1 MGRSSNISSD
11 SSAGMTLPLPAPLPP
26 PPPTPIT
33 TSTDSLSIPFA
44 SSHRTVVPLSSSY
57 ESVGEPA
64 AAPATALVPGLAG
77 PARSGPSLG
86 PSEPSALVLSALS
99 FSGADL
105 STEEVPCA
113 ACIHHCALVAAAVVQ
128 GDLSLRITC
137 DRPACN
143 QSLLAISIN
152 AMVAKLSNFTKEVIR
167 AAAQGV
173 EGKLGVQAKIED
185 DHGIW
190 KEFASHLNTMTVG
203 HSEQVRDIASVCTA
217 VAHGDLS
224 QKITVAVKGETL
236 VLKNTIN
243 TMVTRVAHE
252 VGTEGKLGGQALV
265 KGVDGT
271 WKELT
276 DNVNTMASNLT
287 TQVRSIAEVTTAV
300 ACGDLSKKI
309 DVQAQGEISE
319 LKHTVNSMVEQLR
332 TFAAEVTRVAREV
345 GTEGKLGG
353 QAEVEDVGGTWKELT
368 ENVNTMA
375 ANLTTQVRDIA
386 DVSKAV
392 AKGDLS
398 KKITVE
404 VKGEMMDLKHTIN
417 TMVDQL
423 QEFATEV
430 SRVSLEVGTEGKLG
444 GQAHVKDVSGTW
456 KELTDNVNLM
466 ASNLTGQVRDI
477 ATVCKA
483 VACGDMTKKVSVPVQ
498 GEILE
503 LKETMNTMVD
513 QLRTFAA
520 EVTRV
525 AREVGTEG
533 KLGGQAEV
541 EGVDGTWKELTDN
554 VNTMAA
560 NLTAQVRSIAEVTTA
575 VACGDLSKTIEVQAQ
590 GEISELKL
598 TVNSMVEQLRTF
610 AAEVTRVAREVGTEG
625 RLGGQAEVKGVDG
638 TWKELTDN
646 VNTMAANLTTQVRD
660 IASVSKAVAKGD
672 LSKKISVEVK
682 GEMMDL
688 KHTINIMVDQLQE
701 FATEV
706 SRVSLE
712 VGTEGKLG
720 GQAVVKDVS
729 GTWKELTD
737 NVNTMA
743 SNLTTQVRSIAEVT
757 TAVACGDLSKTI
769 EVQAQGEISELKLT
783 VNSMVEQL
791 RTFAAE
797 VTRVAREVGTEGR
810 LGGQAEVK
818 GVDGTWKELTDN
830 VNTMASNLTTQVRS
844 IAEVTTAVACGDL
857 SKKIDVQA
865 QGEISELKKT
875 VNSMVEQLRTFAAE
889 VTRVSLEVG
898 TEGKLGGQA
907 VVKDVSG
914 TWKELTDNVNTM
926 ASNLTTQ
933 VRSIAEVTTAVACG
947 DLSKTIDVQ
956 AQGEIS
962 ELKHTINSM
971 VEQLR
976 TFAAEVTRVAREVG
990 TEGILGGQAEVK
1002 GVDGT
1007 WKELTDNVNT
1017 MASNLTTQVRSI
1029 AKVTKAVA
1037 CGDLSK
1043 KIDVQAQGEIS
1054 ELKLTVNSMVE
1065 QLRMFAAEVTRVARE
1080 VGTEGI
1086 LGGQAEVKGV
1096 DGTWKELTDNVN
1108 TMALNLTTQV
1118 RSIAEVTTAV
1128 ACGDLSKKIDVQ
1140 AKGEISEL
1148 KKTVNSMVEQL
1159 RTFAAEV
1166 SRVSLEVGTEGKLGG
1181 QAVVE
1186 DVSGTWKE
1194 LTDNVNTMAS
1204 NLTTQV
1210 RSIAEVTTAVAC
1222 GDLSKTID
1230 VQAQGEIS
1238 ELKHTINSMV
1248 AQLRTF
1254 AAEVTRV
1261 AREVGTEGCLGG
1273 QAEVKGVDG
1282 TWKELTDNVNTMAS
1296 NLTTQVRSIAEVTT
1310 AVACGDLS
1318 KTIEVQAQGEISEL
1332 KKTVNSMVEQLRTF
1346 ATEVS
1351 RVSLEVGTEGKL
1363 GGQAVVKDVSGTWKE
1378 LTDNVNTM
1386 ASNLTTQVRSIAE
1399 VTTAVACGDLSKTIE
1414 VEAQG
1419 EISELKL
1426 TVNSMVEQLRT
1437 FAAEVTRV
1445 AREVGTEGKLGG
1457 QAVVKD
1463 VSGTWKELTDN
1474 VNTMAS
1480 NLTTQVRSIA
1490 EVTTAVAC
1498 GDLSKKID
1506 VQAQGE
1512 ILGLKNT
1519 INSMVDQLSTFA
1531 AEVTRVARE
1540 VGTEGKLGGQ
1550 AEVEDVSGT
1559 WKELTDNVN
1568 TMASNL
1574 TTQVRSIAE
1583 VTTAV
1588 ACGDLS
1594 KKIDVQAQGEILDLK
1609 DTINIMV
1616 DQLSTFSAEV
1626 TRVAR
1631 EVGTEGKLGGQA
1643 EVKDVGGTWKELT
1656 DNVNTMASNLTTQV
1670 RSIAEVTTAVAC
1682 GDLSKT
1688 IEVQAQGEIS
1698 ELKLTVNS
1706 MVEQLRTFAAE
1717 VTRVAREV
1725 GTEGKLGG
1733 QAVVKDV
1740 SGTWKELTDNVNTM
1754 ASNLTT
1760 QVRSIAEVTTAVACG
1775 DLSKTIDVEAQ
1786 GEILGLKN
1794 TINSMVDQLSTFA
1807 AEVTRVAREVGTEG
1821 KLGGQAEVED
1831 VSGTWKELTDNVNT
1845 MASNLTTQVR
1855 SIAEVTTA
1863 VACGDLSKKI
1873 DVQAQ
1878 GEILDLKDTINIMV
1892 DQLSTF
1898 SAEVTRVA
1906 REVGTEGKLGGQAE
1920 VKDVSGTWK
1929 ELTDNVNTMASNLTT
1944 QVRSIAEVTTAVA
1957 CGDLSKKI
1965 DVQAQ
1970 GEISELKLTV
1980 NSMVEQLRTFAA
1992 EVTRV
1997 SLEVGTEGKLGGQ
2010 AVVKDVSG
2018 TWKELT
2024 DNVNTMA
2031 SNLTTQVRSIAEV
2044 TTAVA
2049 CGDLSKKIDV
2059 QAQGEISELKHTINS
2074 MVEQLRTF
2082 AAEVTRVAREVGT
2095 EGMLGGQAEV
2105 KGVDGTWKELTDNVN
2120 TMASNLTTQVR
2131 SIAEVTTAV
2140 ACGDLSKKIDVQAQ
2154 GEISELKKTVNS
2166 MVEQL
2171 RTFAAE
2177 VTRVAREVG
2186 TEGILGGQA
2195 EVKGVDGTWKEL
2207 TDNVNTMALNL
2218 TTQVRSIAEV
2228 TTAVACGDLSK
2239 KIDVQAQGE
2248 ISELKKT
2255 VNSMV
2260 EQLRTFAAEVSRV
2273 SLEVGTEGK
2282 LGGQAVVKDVS
2293 GTWKELTDNVNTMAS
2308 NLTTQV
2314 RSIAEVTTAVAC
2326 GDLSKTIDVQAQG
2339 EISELKLTVNSMVEQ
2354 LRTFATEVTRVSLEV
2369 GTEGKLGGQA
2379 VVKDVSGT
2387 WKELTDNVNTMASNL
2402 TTQVRSI
2409 AEVTT
2414 AVACGD
2420 LSKKI
2425 DVQAQGEISELKLT
2439 VNSMVEQLRTFAA
2452 EVTRV
2457 AREVGTEGILGGQ
2470 AEVKGVD
2477 GTWKELTDNVNTMA
2491 SNLTTQVR
2499 SIAEVTTAVACGDLS
2514 KTIDVPAQGEISE
2527 LKHTINSMVAQLRTF
2542 AAEVTR
2548 VAREVGTEG
2557 KLGGQAEVEDVG
2569 GTWREL
2575 TENVNTM
2582 AANLTTQVR
2591 DIADVSKAV
2600 AKGDLTKK
2608 ITVNVKGEILD
2619 LKNTINSMVD
2629 QLSMFANE
2637 VTRVAREVGTEG
2649 KLGVQAQVRDVRG
2662 TWKEITSNV
2671 NTMAS
2676 NLTAQVRAFASIST
2690 AATDGDFTQ
2699 FITVEASGEMD
2710 SLKTKINQM
2719 VYDLRESI
2727 QKNTAARE
2735 AAELANRSKSEFLAN
2750 MSHEIRT
2757 PMNGIIG
2764 MTSLTLE
2771 TELTRQQREN
2781 LVIVSNLAHSLLTII
2796 DDILD
2801 ISKIEAGKMTI
2812 EQAPF
2817 SLRAQAFGVLKT
2829 LAVKAHQKKLDLIY
2843 NVHNDFP
2850 DQLVGDPL
2858 RLRQVITNLIGNAI
2872 KFTTEGSV
2880 VLDCVCKNKTDVGV
2894 ELQFCVSD
2902 TGIGIQSDKIEV
2914 VFDTFCQADG
2924 STTRKYG
2931 GTGLGLSISKRLV
2944 TLMGGDLWVNSTFGK
2959 GSQFFF
2965 TVRFNTGTMSV
2976 DQINLKTKP
2985 YTGRHIL
2992 YMGTMRD
2999 EAISNSVMRT
3009 LEELRFKATHV
3020 TSLEQAAA
3028 LVALAPGERSSP
3040 SSPLSA
3046 NEKSVFDV
3054 VIVDNV
3060 KDIRKIKEIGM
3071 LRFLPIVLLSM
3082 TTPYI
3087 SMKVCQDLGIASYF
3101 NPPVH
3106 LPDLMNALLP
3116 AFESASAL
3124 PSDAEHAIPLHILLA
3139 EDNVVNQKLAVRI
3152 LEKFGHKVTIVAN
3165 GKTAV
3170 EFFSSMHFDLILM
3183 DVQMPIMG
3191 GFEATQEIRRLEML
3205 RRVAGGVGLS
3215 SSSNGINDHLPI
3227 IALTAHAMIGDRE
3240 KCLSAGMDEYITKPL
3255 RVNELI
3261 ATINKFPP
3269 KNCPDLAHSDHHF
3282 YEYPSLRS
3290 SYSPPIGSKTPI
3302 LFKHPDK

>member
-1 MGRSSNISSD
+1 MSTLAEAYICHVGTVLDLLVQPREVDIPTDSFASKSPLPLDFVDASTPDYIQKVDLTLQRVVQKVFAMEHELARHRQQLKQFPISSLVSD
-11 SSAGMTLPLPAPLPP
+11 ITLAPPILTPP
-26 PPPTPIT
+26 V
-33 TSTDSLSIPFA
+33 DSLSPPASASSRWSEGHWEFVNHAATSSSVQLERPLHQLTSLTALSLSQARSSIHTPTSTTSSASSSYASASSDFVPGMDVDLMTTTTSAATEALPSPITASSSTASSTSIASRDLFA
-44 SSHRTVVPLSSSY
+44 SSALPPSYSSATSTSMVPVSKTRALSPTSL
-57 ESVGEPA
+57 SVAAPPTIATA
-64 AAPATALVPGLAG
+64 AAG
-77 PARSGPSLG
+77 
-86 PSEPSALVLSALS
+86 E
-99 FSGADL
+99 FI
-105 STEEVPCA
+105 PCA
-113 ACIHHCALVAAAVVQ
+113 QCIRNCALVATAVMR
-128 GDLSLRITC
+128 GDLSVRIEC
-137 DRPACN
+137 DNPVCR
-143 QSLLAISIN
+143 QSALNSSIN
-152 AMVAKLSNFTKEVIR
+152 EMVSKLSNFTEEVIR
-167 AAAQGV
+167 VAAQGI
-173 EGKLGVQAKIED
+173 EGKLGVQATLED
-185 DHGIW
+185 ERGIW
-190 KEFASHLNTMTVG
+190 KEFVIHLNTMTVG

-224 QKITVAVKGETL
+224 QKIKVDVKGETL

-243 TMVTRVAHE
+243 TMVDQLRSFSFEVTRVAHE
-252 VGTEGKLGGQALV
+252 VGTEGKLGGQAHV

-276 DNVNTMASNLT
+276 DNVNTMAENLT
-287 TQVRSIAEVTTAV
+287 A
-300 ACGDLSKKI
+300 
-309 DVQAQGEISE
+309 
-319 LKHTVNSMVEQLR
+319 
-332 TFAAEVTRVAREV
+332 
-345 GTEGKLGG
+345 
-353 QAEVEDVGGTWKELT
+353 
-368 ENVNTMA
+368 
-375 ANLTTQVRDIA
+375 QVRDIA
-386 DVSKAV
+386 SVSKAV

-398 KKITVE
+398 KKISVE

-483 VACGDMTKKVSVPVQ
+483 VACGDLTKKVLVPVQ

-513 QLRTFAA
+513 QLSIFAA

-560 NLTAQVRSIAEVTTA
+560 NLTA
-575 VACGDLSKTIEVQAQ
+575 
-590 GEISELKL
+590 
-598 TVNSMVEQLRTF
+598 
-610 AAEVTRVAREVGTEG
+610 
-625 RLGGQAEVKGVDG
+625 
-638 TWKELTDN
+638 
-646 VNTMAANLTTQVRD
+646 QVRD

-720 GQAVVKDVS
+720 GQA
-729 GTWKELTD
+729 
-737 NVNTMA
+737 
-743 SNLTTQVRSIAEVT
+743 I
-757 TAVACGDLSKTI
+757 
-769 EVQAQGEISELKLT
+769 
-783 VNSMVEQL
+783 
-791 RTFAAE
+791 
-797 VTRVAREVGTEGR
+797 
-810 LGGQAEVK
+810 
-818 GVDGTWKELTDN
+818 
-830 VNTMASNLTTQVRS
+830 
-844 IAEVTTAVACGDL
+844 
-857 SKKIDVQA
+857 
-865 QGEISELKKT
+865 
-875 VNSMVEQLRTFAAE
+875 
-889 VTRVSLEVG
+889 
-898 TEGKLGGQA
+898 
-907 VVKDVSG
+907 VKDVSG

-962 ELKHTINSM
+962 ELK
-971 VEQLR
+971 
-976 TFAAEVTRVAREVG
+976 
-990 TEGILGGQAEVK
+990 
-1002 GVDGT
+1002 
-1007 WKELTDNVNT
+1007 
-1017 MASNLTTQVRSI
+1017 
-1029 AKVTKAVA
+1029 
-1037 CGDLSK
+1037 
-1043 KIDVQAQGEIS
+1043 
-1054 ELKLTVNSMVE
+1054 
-1065 QLRMFAAEVTRVARE
+1065 
-1080 VGTEGI
+1080 
-1086 LGGQAEVKGV
+1086 
-1096 DGTWKELTDNVN
+1096 
-1108 TMALNLTTQV
+1108 
-1118 RSIAEVTTAV
+1118 
-1128 ACGDLSKKIDVQ
+1128 
-1140 AKGEISEL
+1140 
-1148 KKTVNSMVEQL
+1148 
-1159 RTFAAEV
+1159 
-1166 SRVSLEVGTEGKLGG
+1166 
-1181 QAVVE
+1181 
-1186 DVSGTWKE
+1186 
-1194 LTDNVNTMAS
+1194 
-1204 NLTTQV
+1204 
-1210 RSIAEVTTAVAC
+1210 
-1222 GDLSKTID
+1222 
-1230 VQAQGEIS
+1230 
-1238 ELKHTINSMV
+1238 
-1248 AQLRTF
+1248 
-1254 AAEVTRV
+1254 
-1261 AREVGTEGCLGG
+1261 
-1273 QAEVKGVDG
+1273 
-1282 TWKELTDNVNTMAS
+1282 
-1296 NLTTQVRSIAEVTT
+1296 
-1310 AVACGDLS
+1310 
-1318 KTIEVQAQGEISEL
+1318 
-1332 KKTVNSMVEQLRTF
+1332 
-1346 ATEVS
+1346 
-1351 RVSLEVGTEGKL
+1351 
-1363 GGQAVVKDVSGTWKE
+1363 
-1378 LTDNVNTM
+1378 
-1386 ASNLTTQVRSIAE
+1386 
-1399 VTTAVACGDLSKTIE
+1399 
-1414 VEAQG
+1414 
-1419 EISELKL
+1419 L

-1457 QAVVKD
+1457 QA
-1463 VSGTWKELTDN
+1463 
-1474 VNTMAS
+1474 
-1480 NLTTQVRSIA
+1480 
-1490 EVTTAVAC
+1490 
-1498 GDLSKKID
+1498 
-1506 VQAQGE
+1506 
-1512 ILGLKNT
+1512 
-1519 INSMVDQLSTFA
+1519 
-1531 AEVTRVARE
+1531 
-1540 VGTEGKLGGQ
+1540 
-1550 AEVEDVSGT
+1550 
-1559 WKELTDNVN
+1559 
-1568 TMASNL
+1568 
-1574 TTQVRSIAE
+1574 
-1583 VTTAV
+1583 
-1588 ACGDLS
+1588 
-1594 KKIDVQAQGEILDLK
+1594 
-1609 DTINIMV
+1609 
-1616 DQLSTFSAEV
+1616 
-1626 TRVAR
+1626 
-1631 EVGTEGKLGGQA
+1631 
-1643 EVKDVGGTWKELT
+1643 
-1656 DNVNTMASNLTTQV
+1656 
-1670 RSIAEVTTAVAC
+1670 
-1682 GDLSKT
+1682 
-1688 IEVQAQGEIS
+1688 
-1698 ELKLTVNS
+1698 
-1706 MVEQLRTFAAE
+1706 
-1717 VTRVAREV
+1717 
-1725 GTEGKLGG
+1725 
-1733 QAVVKDV
+1733 
-1740 SGTWKELTDNVNTM
+1740 
-1754 ASNLTT
+1754 
-1760 QVRSIAEVTTAVACG
+1760 
-1775 DLSKTIDVEAQ
+1775 
-1786 GEILGLKN
+1786 
-1794 TINSMVDQLSTFA
+1794 
-1807 AEVTRVAREVGTEG
+1807 
-1821 KLGGQAEVED
+1821 
-1831 VSGTWKELTDNVNT
+1831 
-1845 MASNLTTQVR
+1845 
-1855 SIAEVTTA
+1855 
-1863 VACGDLSKKI
+1863 
-1873 DVQAQ
+1873 
-1878 GEILDLKDTINIMV
+1878 
-1892 DQLSTF
+1892 
-1898 SAEVTRVA
+1898 
-1906 REVGTEGKLGGQAE
+1906 
-1920 VKDVSGTWK
+1920 
-1929 ELTDNVNTMASNLTT
+1929 
-1944 QVRSIAEVTTAVA
+1944 
-1957 CGDLSKKI
+1957 
-1965 DVQAQ
+1965 
-1970 GEISELKLTV
+1970 
-1980 NSMVEQLRTFAA
+1980 
-1992 EVTRV
+1992 
-1997 SLEVGTEGKLGGQ
+1997 
-2010 AVVKDVSG
+2010 
-2018 TWKELT
+2018 
-2024 DNVNTMA
+2024 
-2031 SNLTTQVRSIAEV
+2031 
-2044 TTAVA
+2044 
-2049 CGDLSKKIDV
+2049 
-2059 QAQGEISELKHTINS
+2059 H
-2074 MVEQLRTF
+2074 
-2082 AAEVTRVAREVGT
+2082 
-2095 EGMLGGQAEV
+2095 V

-2120 TMASNLTTQVR
+2120 TMAENLTAQVR
-2131 SIAEVTTAV
+2131 DIASVSKAV
-2140 ACGDLSKKIDVQAQ
+2140 AKGDLSKKISV
-2154 GEISELKKTVNS
+2154 
-2166 MVEQL
+2166 
-2171 RTFAAE
+2171 
-2177 VTRVAREVG
+2177 
-2186 TEGILGGQA
+2186 
-2195 EVKGVDGTWKEL
+2195 EVKGEMMDLKHTI
-2207 TDNVNTMALNL
+2207 NTM
-2218 TTQVRSIAEV
+2218 V
-2228 TTAVACGDLSK
+2228 D
-2239 KIDVQAQGE
+2239 
-2248 ISELKKT
+2248 
-2255 VNSMV
+2255 
-2260 EQLRTFAAEVSRV
+2260 QLQEFATEVSRV

-2354 LRTFATEVTRVSLEV
+2354 LRTFAAEVTRVAREVGTEGKLGGQAHVKDVDGVWKELTGNVNTMAANLTTQVRSIAEVTTAVACGDLSKTIDVQAQGEISELKLTVNSMVEQLRTFAAEVTRVAREVGTEGKLGGQAHVKDVDGVWKELTGNVNTMAANLTTQVRSIAEVTTAVACGDLSKTIDVQAQGEISELKLTVNSMVEQLRTFAAEVTRVAREVGTEGKLGGQAQVKGVDGVWKELTGNVNTMAANLTTQVRSIAEVTTAVACGDLSKTIDVQAQGEISELKLTVNSMVEQLRTFAAEVTRVAREVGTEGRLGGQAEVKGVDGTWKELTDNVNTMAANLTAQVRDIASVSKAVAKGDLSKKISVEVKGEMMDLKHTINIMVDQLQEFATEVTRVSLEVGTEGKLGGQADVKDVSGTWKELTDNVNTMAANLTTQVRSIAEVTTAVACGDLSKTIDVQAQGEISELKLTVNSMVEQLRTFAAEVTRVAREVGTEGKLGGQAEVEDVGGTWKELTENVNTMASNLTTQVRDIADVSKAVAKGDLTKKITVNVKGEILDLKNTINSMVDQLSTFAAEVTRVAREVGTEGKLGGQAEVEDIGGTWKELTENVNTMASNLTTQVRDIADVSKAVARGDLTQKISVDAKGEILDLKNTINIMVDQLSTFSAEVTRVAREVGTEGKLGGQAEVEDVGGTWKELTDNVNTMASNLTTQVRDIADVSKAVAKGDLTKKITVNVKGEMMDLKHTINTMVDQLQEFATEVSRVSLEVGTEGKLGGQANVRNVDGVWKELTGNVNTMAANLTTQVRSIAEVTTAVACGDLSKTIDVQAQGEISELKLTVNSMVEQLRTFAAEVTRVAREVGTEGKLGGQAHVKDVDGVWKELTGNVNTMAANLTTQVRSIAEVTTAVACGDLSKTIDVQAQGEISELKLTVNSMVEQLRTFAAEVTRVAREVGTEGKLGGQAHVKGVDGTWKELTDNVNTMAENLTAQVRDIASVSKAVAKGDLSKKISVEVKGEMMDLKHTINTMVDQLQEFATEVSRVSLEVGTEGKLGGQAVVKDVSGTWKELTDNVNTMASNLTTQVRSIAEVTTAVACGDLSKTIDVQAQGEISELKLTVNSMVEQLRTFAAEVTRVAREVGTEGRLGGQAEVKGVDGTWKELTDNVNTMAANLTAQVRDIASVSKAVAKGDLSKKISVEVKGEMMDLKHTINTMVDQLQEFATEVSRVSLEVGTEGKLGGQAVVKDVSGTWKELTDNVNTMASNLTTQVRSIAEVTTAVACGDLSKTIDVQAQGEISELKLTVNSMVEQLRTFAAEVTRVAREVGTEGKLGGQAQVKGVDGVWKELTGNVNTMAANLTTQVRSIAEVTTAVACGDLSKTIDVLAQGEISELKLTVNSMVEQLRTFAAEVTRVAREVGTEGRLGGQAEVKGVDGTWKELTDNVNTMAANLTAQVRDIASVSKAVAKGDLSKKISVEVKGEMMDLKHTINIMVDQLQEFATEVTRVSLEV

-2420 LSKKI
+2420 LSKTI

-2457 AREVGTEGILGGQ
+2457 AREVGTEG
-2470 AEVKGVD
+2470 
-2477 GTWKELTDNVNTMA
+2477 
-2491 SNLTTQVR
+2491 
-2499 SIAEVTTAVACGDLS
+2499 
-2514 KTIDVPAQGEISE
+2514 
-2527 LKHTINSMVAQLRTF
+2527 
-2542 AAEVTR
+2542 
-2548 VAREVGTEG
+2548 

-2569 GTWREL
+2569 GTWKEL

-2629 QLSMFANE
+2629 QLSTFAYE

-2719 VYDLRESI
+2719 VYNLRESI

-2781 LVIVSNLAHSLLTII
+2781 LVIVSHLAHSLLTII

-2817 SLRAQAFGVLKT
+2817 SLRTQAFGVLRT

-2843 NVHNDFP
+2843 NVHNEFP

-2976 DQINLKTKP
+2976 EQINLKTKP
-2985 YTGRHIL
+2985 YVGRHIL
-2992 YMGTMRD
+2992 YMGTMKD
-2999 EAISNSVMRT
+2999 EVISNSVMRT
-3009 LEELRFKATHV
+3009 LENLKFKATHV
-3020 TSLEQAAA
+3020 TSLEQAGA
-3028 LVALAPGERSSP
+3028 LMPNSGSQ
-3040 SSPLSA
+3040 
-3046 NEKSVFDV
+3046 EKSMFDV

-3060 KDIRKIKEIGM
+3060 KDIRKIKEIAM

-3087 SMKVCQDLGIASYF
+3087 SMKVCQELGIASYF
-3101 NPPVH
+3101 NPPVQ

-3152 LEKFGHKVTIVAN
+3152 LEKFGHKVTIVSN
-3165 GKTAV
+3165 GKMAV
-3170 EFFSSMHFDLILM
+3170 ECYDSKHFDLILM

-3191 GFEATQEIRRLEML
+3191 GFEATQEIRKLETL
-3205 RRVAGGVGLS
+3205 KGR
-3215 SSSNGINDHLPI
+3215 NDHLPI

-3240 KCLSAGMDEYITKPL
+3240 KCLAAGMDEYITKPL

-3269 KNCPDLAHSDHHF
+3269 KNCPDLAQHDPY
-3282 YEYPSLRS
+3282 YEYPNMRS
-3290 SYSPPIGSKTPI
+3290 SYSPPQDTKSNF
-3302 LFKHPDK
+3302 LFKKS